1 MLCEIVKPSSEKFI
15 PNYLLSRD
23 LQILR
28 HVKNYVTKKEK
39 GRTRIIIYLNST
51 LHDKVETIVSDRI
64 FQQL

>member
-51 LHDKVETIVSDRI
+51 LHDKVETLVSDRI

>member
-1 MLCEIVKPSSEKFI
+1 MLCEIVKPSSGKFI
-15 PNYLLSRD
+15 PNYLLPRD

-51 LHDKVETIVSDRI
+51 LHDKVETLVSDRI